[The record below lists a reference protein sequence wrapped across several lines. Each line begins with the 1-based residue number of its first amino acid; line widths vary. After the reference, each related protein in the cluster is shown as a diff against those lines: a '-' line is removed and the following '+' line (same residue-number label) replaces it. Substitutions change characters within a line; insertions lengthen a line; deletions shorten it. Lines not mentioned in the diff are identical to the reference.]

1 MKNFLEQQLWL
12 ADWYFF
18 ITVLKN
24 KKIPFAYGP
33 WSKNNR
39 ERGWGVRDDP
49 SNASNAGDSD
59 VVGDSGDVGDGIDAG
74 DGGGQKGM
82 QGGCQVGDSG
92 TPEPP
97 WSLSHP
103 PKLIIIAVC
112 DINIRLLIPFWFL
125 PMFSKSC
132 FIQALFNL
140 TK

>member
-39 ERGWGVRDDP
+39 ERGWGVRDGH

-92 TPEPP
+92 TRATLLVTVPSTQTHHHC
-97 WSLSHP
+97 SL
-103 PKLIIIAVC
+103 
-112 DINIRLLIPFWFL
+112 
-125 PMFSKSC
+125 
-132 FIQALFNL
+132 
-140 TK
+140 